1 MSLSENPFSP
11 MATYD
16 SQTTISSISSLDP
29 KLSRTH
35 YDDGRLLRASDLT
48 RDQLPAGVTITSID
62 LSTDGRAVVEADLAP
77 GIASD
82 PAQREPGSCG

>member
-29 KLSRTH
+29 KLSRTN
-35 YDDGRLLRASDLT
+35 YYDGRLLRASDLT
-48 RDQLPAGVTITSID
+48 RDQFYLDERLREV
-62 LSTDGRAVVEADLAP
+62 GRALGQ
-77 GIASD
+77 GIV
-82 PAQREPGSCG
+82 R